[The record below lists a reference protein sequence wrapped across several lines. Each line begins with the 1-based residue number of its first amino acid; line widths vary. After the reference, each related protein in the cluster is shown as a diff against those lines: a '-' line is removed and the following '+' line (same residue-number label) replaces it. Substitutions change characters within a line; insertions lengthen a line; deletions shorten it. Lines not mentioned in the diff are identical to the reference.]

1 MVRKCKAKL
10 SQMEKIFLNEMTWQE
25 VQSAIE
31 QNKIPVIPVGST
43 EQHGPHLTI
52 DTDSFLCFEVIRAV
66 AAKFNRLVV
75 VPPVVYGYSSH
86 HLQFPG
92 TISLRPFTLIN
103 LLVDICLCLAK
114 HGFKKIFILNG
125 HGGNKGVIATATRYA
140 EDQMEKPIPI
150 ASATYFDFAKQQIAR
165 IRESELQGMAHA
177 GELETSLQLFLRSN
191 LVSKSK
197 IQKSVLPIPINDYV
211 YADLMKPSVVNLTVS
226 PENSQ
231 KIARAYACSE
241 NGAAGDPTC
250 ASTKKGELFF
260 KSIVEG
266 VVGFLKKFDEL

>member
-52 DTDSFLCFEVIRAV
+52 DTDSFLCFEVIREVAV
-66 AAKFNRLVV
+66 KFSRLVV

-125 HGGNKGVIATATRYA
+125 HGGNRGVISTAARYA

-150 ASATYFDFAKQQIAR
+150 ASANYFDFAKEQITR
-165 IRESELQGMAHA
+165 LRESKLQGMAHA

-231 KIARAYACSE
+231 EIARAYACSE
-241 NGAAGDPTC
+241 NGVAGDPTC

-260 KSIVEG
+260 KSIVED
-266 VVGFLKKFDEL
+266 VVRFLKKFDEL